1 MTENTS
7 TGPWYRQP
15 WLLFLLIF
23 PGAAIIWCTIAIT
36 VALNTQNSMV
46 TDDYSKEGRGINMEI
61 ARDQAAKDLGLSAE
75 MAFKDREIN
84 LSMDT
89 TDGRADYPYLILNLF
104 HPTIAE
110 RDRTI
115 QFRAVGEGQYV
126 ANLNQSIEGRWYFD
140 LRGPDNDWRLKGES
154 DLPSDRPLTL
164 GAGAED
170 RG

>member
-7 TGPWYRQP
+7 VGPWYRQP

-36 VALNTQNSMV
+36 VALNTDNSMV

-61 ARDQAAKDLGLSAE
+61 ARDQAAKDLGLRAE
-75 MAFKDREIN
+75 MAFDEREIS
-84 LSMDT
+84 LTVDT
-89 TDGRADYPYLILNLF
+89 NEGSADYPYLILNLF

-110 RDRTI
+110 RDRTV
-115 QFRAVGEGQYV
+115 QFRAVGDGHYT
-126 ANLNQSIEGRWYFD
+126 ASLNQSIEGRWYFD

-154 DLPSDRPLTL
+154 NLPAERRLTL
-164 GAGAED
+164 GAGTED